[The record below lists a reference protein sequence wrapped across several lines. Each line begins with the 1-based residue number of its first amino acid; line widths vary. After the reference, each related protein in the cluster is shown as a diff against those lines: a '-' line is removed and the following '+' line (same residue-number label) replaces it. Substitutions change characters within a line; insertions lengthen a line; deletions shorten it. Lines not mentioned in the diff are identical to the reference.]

1 MIIKYTI
8 WQYKTQETI
17 FFKHFNGLFNNDM
30 FRGNLYPSSRYF
42 KVFKRA
48 FTELIFISFF
58 DSITKGWITYY
69 YMEVFFPKS

>member
-1 MIIKYTI
+1 
-8 WQYKTQETI
+8 
-17 FFKHFNGLFNNDM
+17 M